1 MYGETRDVCQMPQI
15 ISDNNQDNN
24 AVESLSLAVVI
35 VVNVRESVVVLVKR
49 TLLQD
54 C

>member
-1 MYGETRDVCQMPQI
+1 MPQI

-49 TLLQD
+49 TLLLH
-54 C
+54 